1 MSIISFTV
9 ATISGS
15 LSKAEKAGDEIYV
28 GKGKKAAVVLD
39 GYIGAP
45 RVKGDDGVY
54 KASAYGRL
62 PVQAAITGEGD
73 NQRYVL
79 EIAGGLRGVLFKA
92 NEKKGDNSPDY
103 TGNIDLDDD
112 NVLPLFGRK
121 ISSENG
127 DFISLSSAQAEPRK
141 NGNGGQQQSHSAPAD
156 AFDDSIPF

>member
-54 KASAYGRL
+54 KATAYGRL
-62 PVQAAITGEGD
+62 PVQAAITGEGAS
-73 NQRYVL
+73 QRYVL

-92 NEKKGDNSPDY
+92 EKKNENSPDY

-127 DFISLSSAQAEPRK
+127 DFISLSSAQVEPRK
-141 NGNGGQQQSHSAPAD
+141 NGNGGQQHSQSAPAD
-156 AFDDSIPF
+156 LDNDIPF